1 MEDSAEFQ
9 QLRDRVTEILRRD
22 LKLGPDIK
30 LEPEAPLFDS
40 AADLDS
46 LDMLLLVSS
55 IEREFGFKIPS
66 ESVGEAIFRSIDTL
80 TKYIQETSRS
90 SAANPPAFPAAGPA
104 DPLDRLPH
112 AEPFRF
118 VTRLTQLN
126 PEDTAEGIWV
136 VSGKEAFFAGHFPG
150 HPIVPGVLIAEAL
163 AQLSGLIAP
172 PASATAGKLAHLDV
186 RFDRPVTPPAEIV
199 LHSKL
204 VRKVVS
210 LQQFEVS
217 ATVNGQVAARGSLAI
232 QHG

>member
-1 MEDSAEFQ
+1 MDDSAEFE
-9 QLRDRVTEILRRD
+9 QLRQRVVEILRRD

-30 LEPEAPLFDS
+30 LESDAPLFDS

-66 ESVGEAIFRSIDTL
+66 ESVGEAIFRSVDTL
-80 TKYIQETSRS
+80 TLYVQANSKASTS
-90 SAANPPAFPAAGPA
+90 AKPMVAAGTEN
-104 DPLDRLPH
+104 PLDRLPH
-112 AEPFRF
+112 GEPFRF
-118 VTRLTQLN
+118 VTRLLQVKV
-126 PEDTAEGIWV
+126 DDVAEGVWV
-136 VSGKEAFFAGHFPG
+136 VTGNEAFFAGHFPG
-150 HPIVPGVLIAEAL
+150 HPLVPGVLIAEAL

-172 PASATAGKLAHLDV
+172 PDGVKGGKLAHVDV
-186 RFDRPVTPPAEIV
+186 RFDRPVAPPAEIV
-199 LHSKL
+199 LNSRL

-217 ATVNGQVAARGSLAI
+217 ASVNGQVVARGTLAI